1 MSINDICLIS
11 RIILNSLN
19 LRVVFNINIKQTRN
33 MQLRNGKIVGNSQM
47 KTQTH
52 KKPLYAFNID
62 FDYASRCWRL
72 NKQAYGEGMFRYVPV
87 KK

>member
-1 MSINDICLIS
+1 
-11 RIILNSLN
+11 
-19 LRVVFNINIKQTRN
+19 
-33 MQLRNGKIVGNSQM
+33 MQLRNGKVVGNSQT

-52 KKPLYAFNID
+52 KKPLYTVNID

-72 NKQAYGEGMFRYVPV
+72 NKQAYGEGMFRYIPV

>member
-1 MSINDICLIS
+1 
-11 RIILNSLN
+11 
-19 LRVVFNINIKQTRN
+19 
-33 MQLRNGKIVGNSQM
+33 MQLRNGKVVGNSQT
-47 KTQTH
+47 KTQTHTQTH
-52 KKPLYAFNID
+52 KKPLYTVNID